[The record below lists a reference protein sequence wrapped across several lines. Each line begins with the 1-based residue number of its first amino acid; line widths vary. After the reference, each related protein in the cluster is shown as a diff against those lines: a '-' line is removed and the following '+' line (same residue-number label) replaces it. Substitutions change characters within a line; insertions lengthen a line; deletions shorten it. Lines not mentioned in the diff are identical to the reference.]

1 MIVLFASGAT
11 LYLVAKNG
19 TKKSSQLFEEL
30 QGSNLELKLSNPNL
44 LLELI
49 LKCSE

>member
-1 MIVLFASGAT
+1 MKGSFASGAT
-11 LYLVAKNG
+11 ASLVAK
-19 TKKSSQLFEEL
+19 TETEKLSQSFEEL